1 MSNVTNRDGWVDSC
15 IQVMGDDLGNLFGLL
30 CKEMWELCHEHDTYR
45 ALFQQSSDVLSL
57 LNGAAPDFFG
67 LTQTLLFNSI
77 ALRIARI
84 TDPEVSG
91 RERQANLTLERL
103 GSITQLPEVIEGAC
117 RVKKVAEP
125 FRLWR
130 HKVIAHTDLT
140 AATIGFPPNF
150 TGEQIDKVKAQIE
163 NCLKLVGQQYNFS
176 VNSDGWTDVKGLI
189 RHLRAAKPE
198 LERQRKIEDV
208 IISGYSVD

>member
-15 IQVMGDDLGNLFGLL
+15 IHVMGDELGNLFGLL
-30 CKEMWELCHEHDTYR
+30 CKEMWELRHEHDTYR
-45 ALFQQSSDVLSL
+45 ALFQQSSDVLAL

-84 TDPEVSG
+84 TDPEASDRG
-91 RERQANLTLERL
+91 RQANLTLERL
-103 GSITQLPEVIEGAC
+103 GCITQISEVIEGAC
-117 RVKKVAEP
+117 RAKEAAEP

-130 HKVIAHTDLT
+130 HKVIAHSDLT
-140 AATIGFPPNF
+140 AATQGFPPNF
-150 TGEQIDKVKAQIE
+150 TGEQIIKAEAQIE
-163 NCLKLVGQQYNFS
+163 SCLKLVGQQYNFS
-176 VNSDGWTDVKGLI
+176 VNSHGWTDVKGLI

-198 LERQRKIEDV
+198 LERQRKIEDET
-208 IISGYSVD
+208 IGFQ